1 MFEEPIHIVDG
12 NIFAYLLVDYNTKE
26 ILDANSLARV
36 YYKNTSK
43 FPPLES
49 LFSTSANEKTLPEI
63 LQALSEKDSVIL
75 ERTFSTKVTEETFPC
90 YLEICKV
97 SSNLILFVIKEKS
110 VEKDYHI
117 ESLVELRDNPI
128 FVLEDNEELSV
139 SYGNERFFYRTKV
152 YQDMA
157 EEGKV
162 HSFLSL
168 LTEEKR
174 GQFRKLLHE
183 KIERYGECNIDIELT
198 LEGEYDQLFRFSA
211 YKSQLDEKLYG
222 VLISAKKQSELMR
235 KIEYD
240 QQYFDIM
247 QKFSKDLLFRIDIK
261 KNTLVH
267 RGDINKLVGLLPE
280 LKGFPECMRGIDLLH
295 PEDLD
300 EYIKFCYRLLS
311 GSEAKCEPRFHF
323 VNGSYEKYRLQGN
336 PLFDA
341 DGNTV
346 QVVGKCENIQKLIDI
361 ETKANYD
368 MLTRALNKQS
378 FKELVED
385 CIHRALEQDKFA
397 LLFLDLDDF
406 KSVNDNYGHIF
417 GDFMLEACS
426 KRILNCIRKQ
436 DRLGRVGGDEFVIFF
451 QFAPTHQSVLER
463 AEAILHSLRREFNN
477 EGSVCKTK
485 ASIGISLF
493 PEHGDSY
500 EMLYDRADKALYS
513 SKAKGKDL
521 ATIYSENLEK

>member
-12 NIFAYLLVDYNTKE
+12 NIFAYLLVDCNTKE

-36 YYKNTSK
+36 YYKKTGQ
-43 FPPLES
+43 FPKLES
-49 LFSTSANEKTLPEI
+49 LFTHSYEEICLTEVIQEYSEKT
-63 LQALSEKDSVIL
+63 SVIL
-75 ERTFSTKVTEETFPC
+75 ERVFSTKVTEETFPC

-97 SSNLILFVIKEKS
+97 SSNLMLLVIKEKS
-110 VEKDYHI
+110 VVKDYHI
-117 ESLVELRDNPI
+117 ESLVELRDNPV
-128 FVLEDNEELSV
+128 FVLEDNENLDV
-139 SYGNERFFYRTKV
+139 CYGNERFYYRTKV
-152 YQDMA
+152 YQNLA
-157 EEGKV
+157 EEGKI

-168 LTEEKR
+168 LPKEK
-174 GQFRKLLHE
+174 QAPFRKLLTE
-183 KIERYGECNIDIELT
+183 KLERLGECNIDIELT

-211 YKSQLDEKLYG
+211 YKSQIDGKLYG

-247 QKFSKDLLFRIDIK
+247 QRFSKDLLFRIDIK

-267 RGDINKLVGLLPE
+267 RGDISKLVGLLPE
-280 LKGFPECMRGIDLLH
+280 LKDFPECVREIDLLH
-295 PEDLD
+295 PEDL
-300 EYIKFCYRLLS
+300 EAYIKFCYTVL
-311 GSEAKCEPRFHF
+311 GGFEAKCEPRFHF
-323 VNGSYEKYRLQGN
+323 TNGTYEKYRLQGN

-385 CIHRALEQDKFA
+385 CLQRALEQDKFA

-406 KSVNDNYGHIF
+406 KSINDNYGHIF

-451 QFAPTHQSVLER
+451 QFAPTQESVLER
-463 AEAILHSLRREFNN
+463 AEAILHSIRREFNN
-477 EGSVCKTK
+477 EGKVCKTK
-485 ASIGISLF
+485 ASIGIAMF
-493 PEHGDSY
+493 PDHGKNY
-500 EMLYDRADKALYS
+500 ETLYHRADKALYE
-513 SKAKGKDL
+513 SKAKGKDV
-521 ATIYSENLEK
+521 ATIYFDELE